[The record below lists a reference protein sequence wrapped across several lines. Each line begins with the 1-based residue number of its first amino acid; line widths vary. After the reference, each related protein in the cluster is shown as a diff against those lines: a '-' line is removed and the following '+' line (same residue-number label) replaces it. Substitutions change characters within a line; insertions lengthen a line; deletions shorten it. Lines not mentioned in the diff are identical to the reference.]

1 MGDNHIPRP
10 VVKRLSLYL
19 RQFERAARQ
28 GETTMTSKLLADGLE
43 LTSALVRRDLA
54 RLKHLGR
61 PGVGYNVVT
70 AIEELRHILGTDE
83 MSSVVVVGVGGLGG
97 ALLAH
102 EGFDRRGFEFVA
114 AFDIDKRK
122 IGRMIGGVTVH
133 PLEDLPR
140 IVRQCTVKLAVLTTP
155 AEAAQE
161 VIPLLCDS
169 GITGILNFTPITLVV
184 PPDVSIAQV
193 DVAARLERL
202 SYFVR
207 AADSE

>member
-1 MGDNHIPRP
+1 MSDNHIPRP

-28 GETTMTSKLLADGLE
+28 GETTMTSKSLADGLE

-61 PGVGYNVVT
+61 PGVGYNVAT
-70 AIEELRHILGTDE
+70 AVDELRRILGTDE

-102 EGFDRRGFEFVA
+102 EGFDRRGFNFVA
-114 AFDIDKRK
+114 AFDVDKRK
-122 IGRMIGGVTVH
+122 IGKTVGGVTVH
-133 PLEDLPR
+133 PLDGLAP
-140 IVRQCTVKLAVLTTP
+140 IVCQHKVKLAVLTTP
-155 AEAAQE
+155 PEVAQD
-161 VIPLLCDS
+161 VVLLLCDS
-169 GITGILNFTPITLVV
+169 GITGILNFTPVTLTV
-184 PPDVSIAQV
+184 PADVSIAQV

-207 AADSE
+207 ATDME